1 MKGTQKRQSENA
13 VRRDRANGRGRAPIP
28 FFFTD
33 AVRLFAYRVF
43 YFWYF
48 TGIWKNPEPIA

>member
-1 MKGTQKRQSENA
+1 MKGTQKRQHDNP
-13 VRRDRANGRGRAPIP
+13 VRRDRATGRGRAPIP

-33 AVRLFAYRVF
+33 AVRFAAYRVF

-48 TGIWKNPEPIA
+48 TGIWKNTEPIA